1 MNTTNNIDNEEDS
14 IISLDTNINIDNLLS
29 SKKNVIKNNY
39 WNDDHE
45 KILFSLQQS
54 TVKLS
59 NEYQKAYFRYKS
71 KLQNYRIPIII
82 MSSIAGF
89 LSISN
94 SGYIPPEYGKWVSLL
109 VGFSNLMVT
118 VISLIENFK
127 KIDVNLN
134 KSYNAH
140 INFKKLHDEITITL
154 RLPINERD
162 DNGYNT
168 INEYF
173 TRYQTYV
180 SDAPVLQKILKN
192 YLEGKNTLS
201 TTKNLDDNGSTI
213 VDDSDDS
220 DPLNLE
226 IMKNNM
232 QILNFLNNEKN
243 NKNNNKY
250 NLLVKKN
257 KELKKLLNNEN
268 NINKIKEENINRIK
282 EENISKEN
290 FDMFNN
296 DLLIKNNFENF
307 DIESQ
312 KFVKKN
318 NIIND
323 NLVTDSNDDSGGD
336 KD

>member
-1 MNTTNNIDNEEDS
+1 MNNNNNIDNEEDS
-14 IISLDTNINIDNLLS
+14 IISFDSNINIDNLLS

-45 KILFSLQQS
+45 RILYSLQQS

-59 NEYQKAYFRYKS
+59 NEYQKAYFRYRN
-71 KLQNYRIPIII
+71 KLQNYRIPIIV

-94 SGYIPPEYGKWVSLL
+94 SGYIPQEYGKWVSLL

-192 YLEGKNTLS
+192 YLEGTNTSS

-213 VDDSDDS
+213 VDDSEDS

-226 IMKNNM
+226 LMKNNM
-232 QILNFLNNEKN
+232 QILNFLNIEKN
-243 NKNNNKY
+243 NNNKY
-250 NLLVKKN
+250 NLLIKKN
-257 KELKKLLNNEN
+257 KELKKQLNNDN
-268 NINKIKEENINRIK
+268 NINKIKKENIN
-282 EENISKEN
+282 KEN
-290 FDMFNN
+290 YEMFNN
-296 DLLIKNNFENF
+296 DLLINQSNSESF

-312 KFVKKN
+312 KFVKKKN
-318 NIIND
+318 DIIND
-323 NLVTDSNDDSGGD
+323 DDSGN

>member
-1 MNTTNNIDNEEDS
+1 MNTLNNIDNEEDS
-14 IISLDTNINIDNLLS
+14 IISLDSNINIDNLLS

-39 WNDDHE
+39 WNEDHE
-45 KILFSLQQS
+45 KILYSLQQS

-59 NEYQKAYFRYKS
+59 NEYQKAYFRYRS

-192 YLEGKNTLS
+192 YLEGKNTFS
-201 TTKNLDDNGSTI
+201 ITKDLDDNGSTLL
-213 VDDSDDS
+213 DDSDES

-226 IMKNNM
+226 LIKNNM

-250 NLLVKKN
+250 NLLLKKN
-257 KELKKLLNNEN
+257 KELKNLLNNDN
-268 NINKIKEENINRIK
+268 NFNKIKQENINRIK
-282 EENISKEN
+282 EESV
-290 FDMFNN
+290 DMLDN
-296 DLLIKNNFENF
+296 DILIKDNF

-312 KFVKKN
+312 KFVKKKN
-318 NIIND
+318 DIIDD
-323 NLVTDSNDDSGGD
+323 NFVTDSNDDNSGN

>member
-1 MNTTNNIDNEEDS
+1 MNTLNNIDNEEDS
-14 IISLDTNINIDNLLS
+14 IISLDSNINIDNLLS

-39 WNDDHE
+39 WNEDHE
-45 KILFSLQQS
+45 KILYSLQQS

-59 NEYQKAYFRYKS
+59 NEYQKAYFRYRS

-192 YLEGKNTLS
+192 YLEGKNTFS
-201 TTKNLDDNGSTI
+201 ITKDLDDNGSTLL
-213 VDDSDDS
+213 DDSDES

-226 IMKNNM
+226 LIKNNM

-250 NLLVKKN
+250 NLLLKKN
-257 KELKKLLNNEN
+257 KELKNLLNNDN
-268 NINKIKEENINRIK
+268 NFNKIKQENINRIK
-282 EENISKEN
+282 EESV
-290 FDMFNN
+290 DMLDN
-296 DLLIKNNFENF
+296 DILIKDNF

-312 KFVKKN
+312 KFVKK
-318 NIIND
+318 
-323 NLVTDSNDDSGGD
+323 
-336 KD
+336 KK